1 MKRHPYLILLFISAS
16 LTGSAQLF
24 KIDTLQLNG
33 DTSQLINVVFL
44 GDGYTSAQQT
54 AFRSRADSVFN
65 YFMVSSP
72 YSRYRNYFNA
82 FAIRVISA
90 ESGAKH
96 PRTASD
102 CNTANP
108 QVPVSNPKN
117 YFGSTFD
124 GYGIHRLVVPDSVS
138 KIDTVL
144 ATHFPNY
151 DLAIILVNSPYYG
164 GSGGSSHLGGTG
176 YPYITSTVAPASYEI
191 ALHESGHSF
200 AGLLDE
206 YWVGPQYLFERPNM
220 TKQKNPASIKW
231 KNWLGAGTGIG
242 IFPFS
247 QDTAWAKPANNTCRM
262 EALGKPFCSV
272 CSEAIIERVH
282 TLTNPIL
289 NFSPDTSVHTFT
301 DSIVTFRLGS
311 LLLPSPNTLK
321 KIWNYNGNPV
331 GSNIDSFELKQDTLA
346 HGIHTVT
353 LCVEDTTTLVRTDL
367 HAMSHVYLVEW
378 SVNVFI
384 TGIDITPSV
393 NIISC
398 RVFPNPATD
407 QVTVELESLQDQNI
421 RAYLYALD
429 GRLIREVLNMSSG
442 TGSCFQNIQIHD
454 LPAGT
459 YILSIQAGS
468 ARFSKTI
475 IKQ

>member
-1 MKRHPYLILLFISAS
+1 M
-16 LTGSAQLF
+16 
-24 KIDTLQLNG
+24 
-33 DTSQLINVVFL
+33 
-44 GDGYTSAQQT
+44 GDGYTSAQQST
-54 AFRSRADSVFN
+54 FRNRADSVFN
-65 YFMVSSP
+65 YFMTSSP

-82 FAIRVISA
+82 FAIQVISA

-102 CNTANP
+102 CNTASP
-108 QVPVSNPKN
+108 QVPISNPKN

-124 GYGIHRLVVPDSVS
+124 GYGIHRLVVPDSVWKVDS
-138 KIDTVL
+138 VL

-151 DLAIILVNSPYYG
+151 DLAIIMVNSPYYG

-176 YPYITSTVAPASYEI
+176 YPYITSTTAPASYEI

-231 KNWLGAGTGIG
+231 KNWLGSGTGIG

-289 NFSPDTSVHTFT
+289 NFSPDTSIHTFT
-301 DSIVTFRLGS
+301 DSIVTFRLGD

-321 KIWNYNGNPV
+321 KTWNFNGAFV
-331 GSNIDSFELKQDTLA
+331 TTDVDSFELKQDTLT
-346 HGIHTVT
+346 HGIHTITVS
-353 LCVEDTTTLVRTDL
+353 VEDTTTLVRTDL
-367 HAMSHVYLVEW
+367 HAMSHIYVVEW
-378 SVNVFI
+378 NVNVFI
-384 TGIDITPSV
+384 TGMEITPSV
-393 NIISC
+393 NIVSC
-398 RVFPNPATD
+398 RVYPNPASNELTI
-407 QVTVELESLQDQNI
+407 ELETLQDQNI
-421 RAYLYALD
+421 KAHIYAMD
-429 GRLIREVLNMSSG
+429 GRLIREVLNTPSG
-442 TGSCFQNIQIHD
+442 TGNCIQTIDIQD

-459 YILSIQAGS
+459 YILHIQVGNT
-468 ARFSKTI
+468 RLSKTI
-475 IKQ
+475 VKQ